1 MHYISIS
8 FTHKNTDISIR
19 EKLSFADE
27 SRKKEI
33 LRLLSANEKIIESMV
48 LSTCNRVEVFAY
60 VADIKECVRH
70 ILNSISILTLV
81 PYEALE
87 LRADIYEDDGAIHHL
102 FAVASSLDSLVVG
115 ETQIAGQLK
124 EAFKFAYDNGNCGD
138 NISYAIHFA
147 FKCASKIRAATTI
160 SKNPVSV
167 SSVAVAKAKEIYGNL
182 GGMSAVVVGAG
193 QMSALACKHLIH
205 SKVNVIIVNRDIN
218 RAKNLASELGELA
231 SVAEFSR
238 LKELINRY
246 QLIFSATGANEPIIT
261 DEIIESVEFNRYFF
275 DIAVPRDIDIS
286 YYDNIS
292 VYAVDDLESIV
303 KSNLNLREEQ
313 AGVAYAIVG
322 AMTSEFFKWRSS
334 QNSTPAIKALRF
346 KAKNIAELEIEK
358 AIKKGYIKRCD
369 ENEARKLVH
378 QVFKAFLHTPTM
390 RLKDKNSDEVLGVL
404 EYLFDIKIDK
414 TELTEEE

>member
-19 EKLSFADE
+19 EKLSFDE
-27 SRKKEI
+27 ISRKKEI

-87 LRADIYEDDGAIHHL
+87 LRADIYENDGAIHHL
-102 FAVASSLDSLVVG
+102 FAVASSLDSLVIG

-246 QLIFSATGANEPIIT
+246 QLIFSATGANEPIINE
-261 DEIIESVEFNRYFF
+261 EIIESVEFNRYFF
-275 DIAVPRDIDIS
+275 DIAVPRDIDLS
-286 YYDNIS
+286 YRDNIS

-303 KSNLNLREEQ
+303 KSNIMLREEQ
-313 AGVAYAIVG
+313 ASTAYAIVG
-322 AMTSEFFKWRSS
+322 AMTSEIFKWRSS

-390 RLKDKNSDEVLGVL
+390 RLKDKNSDDILGAL

-414 TELTEEE
+414 IELKEEE

>member
-19 EKLSFADE
+19 EKLSFDE
-27 SRKKEI
+27 ISRKKEI

-87 LRADIYEDDGAIHHL
+87 LRADIYENDGAIHHL
-102 FAVASSLDSLVVG
+102 FAVASSLDSLVIG

-275 DIAVPRDIDIS
+275 DIAVPRNIDLS
-286 YYDNIS
+286 YRDNIS

-303 KSNLNLREEQ
+303 KSNIMLREEQ
-313 AGVAYAIVG
+313 ASTAYAIVG
-322 AMTSEFFKWRSS
+322 ATTSEFFNWRSS

-390 RLKDKNSDEVLGVL
+390 RLKDKNSDDILGAL

-414 TELTEEE
+414 IELKEEE

>member
-19 EKLSFADE
+19 EKLSFSDE
-27 SRKKEI
+27 NRKKEI
-33 LRLLSANEKIIESMV
+33 LRLLSANENILESMV

-60 VADIKECVRH
+60 VDDMSDSIRH

-81 PYEALE
+81 PYDALE
-87 LRADIYEDDGAIHHL
+87 LRADVYEDDGAIHHL
-102 FAVASSLDSLVVG
+102 FAVASSLDSLVIG

-138 NISYAIHFA
+138 HISYAIHFGA
-147 FKCASKIRAATTI
+147 KCASKIRAATTI

-182 GGMSAVVVGAG
+182 GGMTAVVVGAG
-193 QMSALACKHLIH
+193 QMSALACRHLIA
-205 SKVNVIIVNRDIN
+205 SKVNVIIVNRDQN
-218 RAKNLASELGELA
+218 RAAELSKELGELSSIA
-231 SVAEFSR
+231 PWSR
-238 LKELINRY
+238 LGELINRY
-246 QLIFSATGANEPIIT
+246 QLIFSATGASSPVIT
-261 DEIIESVEFNRYFF
+261 DELIEMVDFNRYFF

-286 YYDNIS
+286 YCDNIN

-313 AGVAYAIVG
+313 AGLAYTIVG
-322 AMTSEFFKWRSS
+322 DMTSEFFKWRSS

-346 KAKNIAELEIEK
+346 KARSIAEFEIEK
-358 AIKKGYIKRCD
+358 AIKKGYIKCCD

-390 RLKDKNSDEVLGVL
+390 RLKDKNDDEILDAL

-414 TELTEEE
+414 IDLKEEE

>member
-102 FAVASSLDSLVVG
+102 FAVASSLDSLVIG

-138 NISYAIHFA
+138 NISYAMHFA

-193 QMSALACKHLIH
+193 QMSALACKHLIN

-275 DIAVPRDIDIS
+275 DIAVPRDIDLS
-286 YYDNIS
+286 YSDNIS

-303 KSNLNLREEQ
+303 KSNIMLREEQ
-313 AGVAYAIVG
+313 ASTAYAIVG

-346 KAKNIAELEIEK
+346 TAKNIAELEIEK
-358 AIKKGYIKRCD
+358 AIKKGYIKCCD

-414 TELTEEE
+414 TELKEEE

>member
-19 EKLSFADE
+19 EKLSLSDE

-33 LRLLSANEKIIESMV
+33 LRLLSANENIIESMI

-60 VADIKECVRH
+60 VSKINECVRH

-102 FAVASSLDSLVVG
+102 FAVASSLDSLVIG

-124 EAFKFAYDNGNCGD
+124 EDFKFAYDNGNCGD

-193 QMSALACKHLIH
+193 QMSALACKHLIN

-275 DIAVPRDIDIS
+275 DIAVPRDIDLS
-286 YYDNIS
+286 YSDNIS

-303 KSNLNLREEQ
+303 KSNIMLREEQ
-313 AGVAYAIVG
+313 ASTAYAIVG

-346 KAKNIAELEIEK
+346 KARNIAQKEIEK
-358 AIKKGYIKRCD
+358 AIKKGYIKCCD

-378 QVFKAFLHTPTM
+378 QVFKAFLHMPTM
-390 RLKDKNSDEVLGVL
+390 RLKDRNDDEILNAL

-414 TELTEEE
+414 IELKEEE